1 MEKSDRVWEI
11 VFRRSRPL
19 SVQNDS
25 SEDSL
30 ETMSFGD
37 HLEELRIR
45 LIRSLLI
52 VIVFAGI
59 ALVYQSELMTIVTAP
74 HRKAMLQIESS
85 RVVKRPLAHLATPA
99 DQL

>member
-1 MEKSDRVWEI
+1 MSAN
-11 VFRRSRPL
+11 
-19 SVQNDS
+19 NDS

-37 HLEELRIR
+37 HLEELRSR
-45 LIRSLLI
+45 LIRSLLVI
-52 VIVFAGI
+52 IVFAGI

-85 RVVKRPLAHLATPA
+85 RVSQALTVETGEISRAFDEQIGRAHV
-99 DQL
+99 